1 MTSTSESQPR
11 HGGRGGFLEPALYV
25 SIAIAVFAVVTQ
37 LLYATGAASLST
49 TEQLAIWLVAAALI
63 VLIWVAY
70 MICRAYVTQGIQA
83 RQDAEHQK
91 ALAESARAD
100 AERARAEARAYVE
113 QARAEANKAGK
124 LREEAPEGP
133 VQAPNGGRPR
143 NNGRAGQD
151 EDAWVPPDELRHLIG
166 KERPVSMAEVFPS
179 GCYLEP
185 DSIRPD
191 VEGKLN
197 GQRAYQCRVVDPN
210 PALKDRTPQAVVKI
224 LTSQEPFPPTGQP
237 FERVEFEDLRITP
250 YVTDRNPM
258 RIRYSLRAAGIHA
271 TAAEGGSVA

>member
-1 MTSTSESQPR
+1 MTSTSDSPAR
-11 HGGRGGFLEPALYV
+11 HGGRDGFLEPALYV

-70 MICRAYVTQGIQA
+70 MVCRAYVAQGIQA

-91 ALAESARAD
+91 ALAESARDD

-113 QARAEANKAGK
+113 QAHAEANKAEK
-124 LREEAPEGP
+124 LRE
-133 VQAPNGGRPR
+133 QAPQAQNGDRPR
-143 NNGRAGQD
+143 NNGSAGHD
-151 EDAWVPPDELRHLIG
+151 EDAWVPPDELRHLDG
-166 KERPVSMAEVFPS
+166 RERPVSMAEVFPY

-185 DSIRPD
+185 GSIRPD

-197 GQRAYQCRVVDPN
+197 GQQAYLCCVVDRN
-210 PALKDRTPQAVVKI
+210 PALKDRTPHAVVKI
-224 LTSQEPFPPTGQP
+224 LANREPNPPTGQP
-237 FERVEFEDLRITP
+237 FELVEFEDLRITP
-250 YVTDRNPM
+250 YMTDRNPL
-258 RIRYSLRAAGIHA
+258 RIRYSLRAAGFHA
-271 TAAEGGSVA
+271 TGAEAGPAPVP